1 MRLKILFLA
10 FSNATVSV
18 ATERRVAYAMSA
30 NPNPFQYNMPT
41 VLHREMDAMVD
52 MDILN
57 SVGVFDDV
65 KGDND
70 REGQSFEEG
79 IEEGIE

>member
-1 MRLKILFLA
+1 
-10 FSNATVSV
+10 
-18 ATERRVAYAMSA
+18 
-30 NPNPFQYNMPT
+30 MPT

-57 SVGVFDDV
+57 SFCVFDDV

-79 IEEGIE
+79 IE